1 MKPVKIIGSGP
12 SGLTAAINLARAGR
26 EVHVYERNSDV
37 GQRFHGDLEGLENWS
52 HKQDVLEQL
61 ARMNVSPDFP
71 NHPFCAVTVANGV
84 RSQDF
89 RFRRPLFYAVK
100 RGIASD
106 SFDQALKN
114 QAILHGVN
122 FHFKESLAVT
132 EGDIIATGPIV
143 NEIFAVDKGIVFQ
156 TDLPDTAIGLI
167 NEVAAYQGYAYL
179 IVAKGYACMCTVLFD
194 RFEDVHQCFEETTR
208 IFEDLVGLEIRNAK
222 SVGGI
227 GGFALKNVFQTNG
240 RLYVGEAAGIQ
251 DFLWG
256 FGLRDAIASGFLA
269 AQSILEGRNYE
280 ETARAYFSR
289 KLRASLVNRY
299 LWEKFIAR
307 GYFHIMNRV
316 KNAEYGLNFLSRMHR
331 FNLLQRALYPF
342 ALTAMR
348 KKYAHLRI

>member
-1 MKPVKIIGSGP
+1 MKPIKIIGSGP
-12 SGLTAAINLARAGR
+12 SGLAAAINLARAGR
-26 EVHVYERNSDV
+26 EVHVYERNADV

-52 HKQDVLEQL
+52 HNEDVLEQL

-71 NHPFCAVTVANGV
+71 NYPFRDVTVANGFH
-84 RSQDF
+84 SKDF
-89 RFRRPLFYAVK
+89 HLRRPLFYAVK
-100 RGIASD
+100 RGTDSD
-106 SFDQALKN
+106 SFDQALKK
-114 QAILHGVN
+114 QAILQGVN
-122 FHFKESLAVT
+122 FHFRQSLAET
-132 EGDIIATGPIV
+132 GGDIIATGPIIK
-143 NEIFAVDKGIVFQ
+143 EIFAVDKGLVFQ
-156 TDLPDTAIGLI
+156 TDLPDMAIGLI

-194 RFEDVHQCFEETTR
+194 RFDDVHQCFEETKR
-208 IFEDLVGLEIRNAK
+208 IFKDLVGLDIHNEK

-227 GGFALKNVFQTNG
+227 GGFALKNVFESNG

-256 FGLRDAIASGFLA
+256 FGLRGAIASGFLA
-269 AQSILEGRNYE
+269 ARSILEGRSYE
-280 ETARAYFSR
+280 EMARAYFRR

-307 GYFHIMNRV
+307 RYLSILNRV
-316 KNAEYGLNFLSRMHR
+316 KDAEYGLDFLSRMHG